1 MSRSTKTFYI
11 ENLGCAKNQVDAE
24 ILLRLL
30 EDEGW
35 VYSDQPEVA
44 DILIVN
50 SCGFIEAAKE
60 ESIQSVIDLRTRCPG
75 GGIVLTGCLAQ
86 RYGGVLGKT
95 LPEADGIVGNRA
107 PEKARDFILDV
118 AEGRRG
124 SEIPEHSPRFPYRN
138 RLLSYPGSV
147 YVKIAEGCNNRCSYC
162 AIPNIRGPLLSR
174 NHREVLNEIEAYL
187 QKGIREIILLA
198 QDLGSYGNDFGES
211 NYLEKLLSEI
221 RGVKG
226 EFWVR
231 LLYIHPD
238 HFLEGL
244 LDICGD
250 DNRILPYFDLP
261 FQHGSKRILERMG
274 RKGGSGDYLRLIER
288 IRERLPGVFIRSTF
302 LLGFPGEEEED
313 FEELLDFQDRARIDW
328 LGVFVYSREEG
339 TRAYALQNRFSHC
352 RLHKK
357 ALRRK
362 EIVESRQEKITAER
376 LEGMVGT
383 KQQVLIE
390 ERFQGKELFLGRG
403 YFQAPDVDGLM
414 IVKGSGL
421 VPGMT
426 AECLVTKRVGVDLE
440 GIYL

>member
-1 MSRSTKTFYI
+1 M
-11 ENLGCAKNQVDAE
+11 
-24 ILLRLL
+24 
-30 EDEGW
+30 
-35 VYSDQPEVA
+35 
-44 DILIVN
+44 
-50 SCGFIEAAKE
+50 
-60 ESIQSVIDLRTRCPG
+60 
-75 GGIVLTGCLAQ
+75 
-86 RYGGVLGKT
+86 
-95 LPEADGIVGNRA
+95 
-107 PEKARDFILDV
+107 
-118 AEGRRG
+118 
-124 SEIPEHSPRFPYRN
+124 
-138 RLLSYPGSV
+138 
-147 YVKIAEGCNNRCSYC
+147 
-162 AIPNIRGPLLSR
+162 
-174 NHREVLNEIEAYL
+174 LNEIEAYL

-198 QDLGSYGNDFGES
+198 QDLGSYGNDFGEP

-238 HFLEGL
+238 HFSEGL

-274 RKGGSGDYLRLIER
+274 RKGDSGDYLRLIER